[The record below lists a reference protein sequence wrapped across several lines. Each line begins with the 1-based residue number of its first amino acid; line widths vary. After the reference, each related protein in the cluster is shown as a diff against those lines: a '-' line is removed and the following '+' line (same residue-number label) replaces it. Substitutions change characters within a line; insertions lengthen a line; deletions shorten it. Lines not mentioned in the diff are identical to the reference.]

1 MSDFIYSNAFNFS
14 TYVNGGVDLR
24 TGQYGMTIHLTTLRS
39 HFNPHLSRDI
49 SLSFSMMNTTDTGFG
64 TGWSLHNSEYY
75 DSTVKPQPTVYLS
88 SGEQYQVEPSNDS
101 NGYIAFKDKK
111 LKDAYIRK
119 IHGRQIG
126 IVYKIG
132 MAETLTRMADGKPFQ
147 LTRLHFENGEW
158 FDFHY
163 NPENPDVLASITDAH
178 GTALLRLTSHDNHTI
193 DTAYVRMAEDR
204 ESRID
209 FSYVNNRLVTV
220 SLPTEGDGPAPH
232 TVFSYQALGELLAIS
247 MVSHPTGSRDNLYY
261 QQAGHRVGELSQ
273 TGYLPYVIQWDR
285 FPGGGQPIVRMKYRY
300 SPDKNFTGYPF
311 NGSPS
316 RVADN
321 LYLMP
326 GDYAYWAMEI
336 AWTEGKALRLHQV
349 TYNKFHLPEDDLQ
362 IEKSCETRVA
372 THYNALPDR
381 DFFAQPANL
390 QIPQRIVTTYTTPAG
405 KSRSETLT
413 QASDEEGN
421 ITERVDTRGVKTT
434 TDYYPA
440 TGEGRRCPA
449 DPLDR
454 FRRYIRTT
462 TVTPAGGEG
471 RVKTTEYAY
480 QCQPARHRI
489 NFLPDYVVVPR
500 KRVTNGRLITAF
512 FYEEHE
518 NNNPHLNGLLSSS
531 TKTLTGKDPK
541 TSKTTIK
548 IFSYT
553 LDKGLLTT
561 AETTRGFDGG
571 QMTESKTVN
580 IYTGRL
586 ESHTDAEGT
595 TETQAYDTLGR
606 LVKKVSA
613 AGSPYETVKHCRYRW
628 PGAAG
633 EPAALEVMD
642 GWGVSGRT
650 EYDGFGRE
658 IATWVQDSDGEF
670 DAAGHYQGTFRKV
683 ASSAYD
689 SLGRLAT
696 ETKFDYADGQQVSV
710 SQQTYAYDGWGQV
723 AEISHNTGL
732 TEHCVFDP
740 VAMTKTQSQ
749 GDSYGQKLAST
760 CTTYN
765 LFRQPARVEVWEGSQ
780 LYSTTVFQYDGF
792 GRKIKTTQPGGA
804 TSTVDHYDV
813 FDRPTRL
820 TDFDGT
826 VHRMQYS
833 DLTEEVVPAAID
845 VEVDGHPVNIGTQV
859 FDGLG
864 RLTGLQVNQVNKQYE
879 YAESVAWP
887 SAITNGRQQRVKVT
901 TLPELGQVA
910 SVHTE
915 APENENAR
923 DEFTYSTVNTPG
935 MPSGILLSSGNAAGR
950 HDYHY
955 ARTGRLTAVKQ
966 TVGTAAKNME
976 YHRQTL
982 GGTVLKMGLDA
993 RVLSRELDSFGRVI
1007 TTTEGDITTRC
1018 TYDTFGRL
1026 QHLAVEQAG
1035 MPVQQTEIGYDACN
1049 REISRIITT
1058 RDDSLRLTSQY
1069 DPQNRLTDRT
1079 RLTRAGK
1086 TLHEIFR
1093 YDNRN
1098 RLVSYV
1104 IASGYEAVLLP
1115 CNERGRPLTG
1125 QAFHYDGLNNLI
1137 RLETTFANGEKD
1149 VATLSYAVQRLT
1161 EIRHTLTVG
1170 DNASPAVVSVDYD
1183 ADGNLTALHADGVK
1197 ALTLAYS
1204 ATSRLIRC
1212 GEAAYGY
1219 DAGGKLI
1226 QRGGK
1231 AQYYLDG
1238 EVASEESDAGELKFI
1253 RHGDIS
1259 VAEIST
1265 ESRFLMTDK
1274 QGSVIGVQDAAG
1286 TQYVAYTPLG
1296 ASASQKIRTGF
1307 NGVLSDPDSGGY
1319 LLGQGVRLYLPAL
1332 GGFTAMDSLSPFQAG
1347 ELNPYRY
1354 CHGDPVNL
1362 SDPSGYMSTGEII
1375 GDVVGLLG
1383 AAIGIGLAI
1392 PTGGASL
1399 TVMAALDIGLGLA
1412 DLAVTGT
1419 SLGLGLSGY
1428 DKASRITSMIS
1439 GAFGLASVGASSVS
1453 RLLGNWA
1460 ETGVA
1465 ERYMI
1470 GDLSEGI
1477 TDGPQRDPWRVY
1489 KKYKSTFNS
1498 PDTYILATE
1507 RAKRPRDL
1515 ERPINYILSQDPE
1528 LRHPIYILSG
1538 TQGTR
1543 VGNNWTAAGL
1553 RDPRLVNDKLFH
1565 EDAWSVTINWHQPDI
1580 KIRNL
1585 GRMTKARF
1593 QRYLTA
1599 TDKHIILAFGYG
1611 RYDRELESYLSRQ
1624 TSVYIMST

>member
-1 MSDFIYSNAFNFS
+1 MSDSIYSNAFNFS

-24 TGQYGMTIHLTTLRS
+24 TGQYGVTIHLTTLRS
-39 HFNPHLSRDI
+39 QFNPHLSRDI

-75 DSTVKPQPTVYLS
+75 DSAVKPQPTVFLS
-88 SGEQYQVEPSNDS
+88 SGERYQVEPADEP

-111 LKDAYIRK
+111 LKDTYIRTT
-119 IHGRQIG
+119 HERQIS

-132 MAETLTRMADGKPFQ
+132 MTETLTRMADGKPFR
-147 LTRLHFENGEW
+147 LTRLDFENGEW

-163 NPENPDVLASITDAH
+163 NPENPDVLASITDTH

-204 ESRID
+204 ESRLD
-209 FSYVNNRLVTV
+209 FSYVNNQLVTV

-247 MVSHPTGSRDNLYY
+247 TVSHPTGSRDNLYY

-285 FPGGGQPIVRMKYRY
+285 FPGSGQPMTRMKYRY

-326 GDYAYWAMEI
+326 GDYAYWAMEL
-336 AWTEGKALRLHQV
+336 AGAEGKVLRLHRV

-362 IEKSCETRVA
+362 VEKSCETRVA

-381 DFFAQPANL
+381 DFFAQPPNL

-413 QASDEEGN
+413 QASDEAGN
-421 ITERVDTRGVKTT
+421 ITERVDINGVKTT

-440 TGEGRRCPA
+440 SGEGTRCPA
-449 DPLDR
+449 DPWGQ

-471 RVKTTEYAY
+471 RVKTAEYEYRSVA
-480 QCQPARHRI
+480 ARHGI
-489 NFLPDYVVVPR
+489 SFLSDYVVVPC
-500 KRVTNGRLITAF
+500 KRVTNGRLTTAF
-512 FYEEHE
+512 FYQA
-518 NNNPHLNGLLSSS
+518 NDDPHLNALLSSS

-541 TSKTTIK
+541 TSKTTTK
-548 IFSYT
+548 TFSYS
-553 LDKGLLTT
+553 LAKGLLTT
-561 AETTRGFDGG
+561 AETTRGFDGC
-571 QMTESKTVN
+571 QMMASKTVN

-628 PGAAG
+628 PGAGG

-658 IATWVQDSDGEF
+658 TATWVQDSDGEF
-670 DAAGHYQGTFRKV
+670 DAAGHYHGTFRQV

-689 SLGRLAT
+689 PLGRLAA

-710 SQQTYAYDGWGQV
+710 SQQMYAYDGWGQV

-740 VAMTKTQSQ
+740 IAMTKTQSQ
-749 GDSYGQKLAST
+749 GDAGGQRLAST

-765 LFRQPARVEVWEGSQ
+765 LFRKPVRIDVWDGDR
-780 LYSTTVFQYDGF
+780 LYSTAALQYDGF
-792 GRKIKTTQPGGA
+792 GRKIKTTRPGGA

-833 DLTEEVVPAAID
+833 DLTEAVVPAAID

-879 YAESVAWP
+879 YTESVAWP

-910 SVHTE
+910 SVNTE
-915 APENENAR
+915 APENAR

-935 MPSGILLSSGNAAGR
+935 MPPGILLLSGNAAGR

-955 ARTGRLTAVKQ
+955 ARTGRLNAVKQ

-1035 MPVQQTEIGYDACN
+1035 VPVQQTEIGYDACN

-1058 RDDSLRLTSQY
+1058 RDDCLRLTSQY

-1079 RLTRAGK
+1079 RLTRSGK
-1086 TLHEIFR
+1086 TLREIFG
-1093 YDNRN
+1093 YDSRN

-1104 IASGYEAVLLP
+1104 IAPGYEAALLP

-1149 VATLSYAVQRLT
+1149 MATLSYAIQRLT
-1161 EIRHTLTVG
+1161 EIRHTLTAG

-1183 ADGNLTALHADGVK
+1183 GDGNLTALNADGTKV
-1197 ALTLAYS
+1197 LTLAYS

-1212 GEAAYGY
+1212 GEATYGY

-1231 AQYYLDG
+1231 AQYYLNG

-1253 RHGDIS
+1253 RHSNIS

-1274 QGSVIGVQDAAG
+1274 QGSVIGMQDAAG
-1286 TQYVAYTPLG
+1286 TQYVAYTPSG

-1354 CHGDPVNL
+1354 GRGDPVNL

-1375 GDVVGLLG
+1375 GDVVGLVG

-1399 TVMAALDIGLGLA
+1399 TAVAELEIDLGLA
-1412 DLAVTGT
+1412 DLAVTGA
-1419 SLGLGLSGY
+1419 SLGLGLFGY

-1439 GAFGLASVGASSVS
+1439 GVLGLVSVGVGTAS
-1453 RLLGNWA
+1453 RLLGNWEKTA
-1460 ETGVA
+1460 AGIE
-1465 ERYMI
+1465 
-1470 GDLSEGI
+1470 DLTEGI
-1477 TDGPQRDPWRVY
+1477 SGAQTEPWRVF
-1489 KKYKSTFNS
+1489 KKRNGSGTL
-1498 PDTYILATE
+1498 ILAKE
-1507 RAKRPRDL
+1507 RRTSWSDIDK
-1515 ERPINYILSQDPE
+1515 PIEYILSQDPE
-1528 LRHPIYILSG
+1528 LRHPIYILTGSHG
-1538 TQGTR
+1538 R
-1543 VGNNWTAAGL
+1543 RYGNNWTAAGL
-1553 RDPRLVNDKLFH
+1553 RDPDILQPNFFH
-1565 EDAWSVTINWHQPDI
+1565 QDAISAMFDWPNHNITV
-1580 KIRNL
+1580 RNL
-1585 GRMTKARF
+1585 DGMSKERF
-1593 QRYLTA
+1593 QQYLMA
-1599 TDKHIILAFGYG
+1599 PGSHVILAFCYG
-1611 RYDRELESYLSRQ
+1611 RFDWEFQSYLYGDAVRFI
-1624 TSVYIMST
+1624 TP